1 MFQTTNGRA
10 GDGELRHRC
19 GGPSRAIAH
28 IGFPL
33 SGIVAGGQLSF
44 LEVHPIRQFLH

>member
-10 GDGELRHRC
+10 GCGE
-19 GGPSRAIAH
+19 PPRAIAH

-44 LEVHPIRQFLH
+44 LKVHPIR